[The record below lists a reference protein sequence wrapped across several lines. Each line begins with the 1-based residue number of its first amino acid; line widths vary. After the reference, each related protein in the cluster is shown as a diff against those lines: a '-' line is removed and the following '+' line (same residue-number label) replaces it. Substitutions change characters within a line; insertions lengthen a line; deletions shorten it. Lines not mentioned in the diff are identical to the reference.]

1 MILKGPRLIGW
12 MSSKSTL
19 EWLRIG
25 WTACDRCNHVFCS
38 FHHFRSSTQWWA
50 GGLAFEIVLS
60 TMFCRFS
67 FSCILVWFNR
77 RHYFQ
82 REPNYHTWH
91 STVVQTNLANCARGK
106 RALSLQL
113 SLLLIFL
120 LFFLLWWLSLS
131 LCFFVVGSCRSSL
144 VDQFSK
150 ALPWKGFSSKSIIWH
165 HILVGGFK
173 YFSFSPLL
181 GEDSQFD

>member
-1 MILKGPRLIGW
+1 MILKGPRLIGLV
-12 MSSKSTL
+12 SSKSTEML
-19 EWLRIG
+19 FDEPPAI
-25 WTACDRCNHVFCS
+25 AAIMSFHS
-38 FHHFRSSTQWWA
+38 FHHILFIYTMMGWRF
-50 GGLAFEIVLS
+50 GLWDSF
-60 TMFCRFS
+60 TKFCRFS

-113 SLLLIFL
+113 WLLLIFL
-120 LFFLLWWLSLS
+120 FFFLLWWLSLS
-131 LCFFVVGSCRSSL
+131 LCFFCCWFLPFFFGWPVFQGPSL
-144 VDQFSK
+144 
-150 ALPWKGFSSKSIIWH
+150 KGFSSKSIIWH
-165 HILVGGFK
+165 HILIGGFK
-173 YFSFSPLL
+173 YFWFSPLL